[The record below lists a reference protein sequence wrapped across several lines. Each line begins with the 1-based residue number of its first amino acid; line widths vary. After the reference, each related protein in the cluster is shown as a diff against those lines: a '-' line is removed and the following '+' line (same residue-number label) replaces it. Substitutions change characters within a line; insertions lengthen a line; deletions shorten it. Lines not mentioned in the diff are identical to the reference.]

1 MRRGAPPLMR
11 QVQIA
16 VGSPVLAGVL
26 LVAPV
31 LHGLAGF
38 VGTRLVFAGVPGF
51 RGMAKTPA
59 LMAWN
64 CRVA

>member
-1 MRRGAPPLMR
+1 
-11 QVQIA
+11 VQIA

-38 VGTRLVFAGVPGF
+38 VGSSLVFAGVPGF
-51 RGMAKTPA
+51 RGMASIPA

-64 CRVA
+64 RRVA

>member
-1 MRRGAPPLMR
+1 MRRAPLPLMR

-16 VGSPVLAGVL
+16 VGSPMLAGVL

-38 VGTRLVFAGVPGF
+38 VGTSLVFVGVARF
-51 RGMAKTPA
+51 RGMASIPA